1 MNSVPPQHHARTQTG
16 RRTIISAWCLPCM
29 LLFSLMAAAFG
40 QNADQLAT
48 LHNSFVQPPD
58 DSRIMMRW
66 WWFGPA
72 VTKPELQREL
82 EQMKAAGIGGV
93 EIATLYAQALDDPS
107 TGFRNLSYLSD
118 EHIDDLRFVA
128 EEARRLGLRV
138 DITLG
143 SGWPFGG
150 PAIPVTQAA
159 GELRV
164 ESVAIPAGATSV
176 AVPYIDTGERFANRL
191 PRAGLRH
198 RHEAA
203 GSRASLRHPRRALVH
218 SQEFASAGNRSL
230 FYLQPHRDGRQAPC
244 CGRGGIRARSL
255 RSARDRDPSP
265 RGG

>member
-1 MNSVPPQHHARTQTG
+1 MNSVPAQHHARTQTG
-16 RRTIISAWCLPCM
+16 RRTIVSAWCLPCM
-29 LLFSLMAAAFG
+29 LLFSLMPAAFG
-40 QNADQLAT
+40 QSADQLAT
-48 LHNSFVQPPD
+48 LHNSFAQPPD

-72 VTKPELQREL
+72 VTRPELQREL

-107 TGFRNLSYLSD
+107 TGFRNLPYLSD

-176 AVPYIDTGERFANRL
+176 ASSIHRYGRALADHL
-191 PRAGLRH
+191 PRSRLRH
-198 RHEAA
+198 RPEAE
-203 GSRASLRHPRRALVH
+203 GSRACLRHPRRTLVH
-218 SQEFASAGNRSL
+218 SQKFTSTGNRSL